1 MAHDII
7 VPSVGE
13 SITEVIVAE
22 WLVEPGEWVAAD
34 APVVSLET
42 DKVNVEVPAPVAG
55 VVVEMLAEP
64 EATLSV
70 GDVLGRMEAR
80 EGEASAGP
88 ADGADAADSAPHA
101 TDEDAAPAAS
111 AASGAP
117 SGRDDKGG
125 QRVMPSAQRVLD
137 QGGVAAASVEGTGP
151 GGRVLKEDAQRAVAS
166 SSGPKS
172 SSSSAKSSSSSAKS
186 SSSGSQPT
194 VPQTSGERLEE
205 RVRMTTLRRRI
216 AERLVEA
223 QQTAAILTT
232 FNEVDMSAVMALR
245 STHKQAFIDKHGI
258 KLGFMSFFI
267 KASIEALK
275 EFPAVNA
282 MVDGNE
288 IVYRNYYDVGVAIGG
303 GKGLVVPVIRNAEQ
317 LSFAEIELTI
327 ADLAKRAQANKLTLD
342 ELQGGTFSI
351 SNGGVYGSM
360 MSTPILNPPQSGILG
375 MHSITDRAVV
385 IDGKVEV
392 RPMMYLALSYDHRI
406 IDGREAVSFLRRVKQ
421 CIEAPERMLLE
432 V

>member
-64 EATLSV
+64 DATLSV

-80 EGEASAGP
+80 EGEA
-88 ADGADAADSAPHA
+88 ADAGSNGAAAAEPA
-101 TDEDAAPAAS
+101 EAPAAS
-111 AASGAP
+111 PAAESAP
-117 SGRDDKGG
+117 AKAATGPEDKGG

-137 QGGVAAASVEGTGP
+137 QGGVSASGVDGTGP
-151 GGRVLKEDAQRAVAS
+151 GGRVLKEDAQRAVAA
-166 SSGPKS
+166 KS
-172 SSSSAKSSSSSAKS
+172 SPSSAKASQPA
-186 SSSGSQPT
+186 SGSNAGA
-194 VPQTSGERLEE
+194 PQSSGERLEE
-205 RVRMTTLRRRI
+205 RVRMTSLRRRI